1 MAEILSLKSGKL
13 SNNNDPWAVLVALA
27 TIIIVASLI
36 SIVAICILW
45 KRLDKIQILINFY

>member
-45 KRLDKIQILINFY
+45 KRLDKIQILNH